1 MTASFPG
8 SGGGKSSYLFLKDVL
23 KKKEKKKMKVPTGTA
38 SWVSERFCL
47 LATCDP
53 QSGETMA
60 NGTTLLSPS
69 EIAKEAGQPKAL

>member
-1 MTASFPG
+1 
-8 SGGGKSSYLFLKDVL
+8 
-23 KKKEKKKMKVPTGTA
+23 MKVPTGTA

-53 QSGETMA
+53 QTGETMA